1 MYRKLQARRTSL
13 QRMVFPTVLQHLPE
27 RKQER
32 VGHRQVRRRGMS
44 AVDDLGEG
52 KLYAD
57 VVGRAAQCVLWEC
70 RFRLKI
76 LCCS

>member
-1 MYRKLQARRTSL
+1 
-13 QRMVFPTVLQHLPE
+13 MVFPTVLQHLPE

-57 VVGRAAQCVLWEC
+57 VVEVVVSGTVEV
-70 RFRLKI
+70 
-76 LCCS
+76 

>member
-1 MYRKLQARRTSL
+1 
-13 QRMVFPTVLQHLPE
+13 MVFPTVLQHLPE

-57 VVGRAAQCVLWEC
+57 VVDVVVRSMEEV
-70 RFRLKI
+70 KI
-76 LCCS
+76 LSERSFAVVRQSWKENVIY